1 MELTIAEFACASDFS
16 CISVV
21 DDGCDKH
28 GPFHLCREL
37 EDTSGENMLRC
48 STYQGKEGKKI
59 LVVHF
64 STNLNSTK
72 ILIFTVFCLFTVRK
86 NFSKWKCQKD
96 I

>member
-1 MELTIAEFACASDFS
+1 MFFASGKLTYTIPTGACAIRDGNFMELTVAEFSCASDFS

-21 DDGCDKH
+21 DDGCDRH

-48 STYQGKEGKKI
+48 STYQENEGIKCFQ
-59 LVVHF
+59 LF
-64 STNLNSTK
+64 
-72 ILIFTVFCLFTVRK
+72 IFL
-86 NFSKWKCQKD
+86 Q

>member
-1 MELTIAEFACASDFS
+1 MELTLAELSCASDFS

-48 STYQGKEGKKI
+48 STYQEKEGMKC
-59 LVVHF
+59 F
-64 STNLNSTK
+64 Q
-72 ILIFTVFCLFTVRK
+72 LFAFLHYSFVDGLGA
-86 NFSKWKCQKD
+86 FHGF
-96 I
+96 